1 MCIVMHTFI
10 LGQYAKVGLVA
21 KYNIT
26 SVVEKVQKLYNKD
39 DKSKAMITT
48 GDAIKQEYTI
58 NDGVPVP
65 HGNPLR
71 ELVSLPCIPYNKIIQ
86 ISGPPD
92 SGKSTS
98 SGQLMASAQKTDH
111 IVILWDSEQKFDAK
125 RYDTKFGGD
134 SSNVLLVKTNEILQG
149 GEKVRKLA
157 IECKEQFPDAKLFI
171 VWDSV
176 GGSQARGAAER
187 EMDSE
192 KHAQPGQDAKEN
204 GAVMKMMVG
213 LINKF
218 PDSVSICM
226 INQVYAKIGFMQQGD
241 AESGGKKIE
250 YHSSLIIRLKR
261 IKTLTKVVKGVEVKR
276 GILTRATV
284 AKNHL
289 SQSDTSVHKLDFEI
303 TADGASIS
311 IKQDK
316 EYAD

>member
-1 MCIVMHTFI
+1 M
-10 LGQYAKVGLVA
+10 A
-21 KYNIT
+21 KYDIS
-26 SVVEKVQKLYNKD
+26 SVVKKVQKLYDKD
-39 DKSKAMITT
+39 DKSKAMITS
-48 GDAIKQEYTI
+48 GDTVKQTYAAS
-58 NDGVPVP
+58 DGVPVP
-65 HGNPLR
+65 TGNPLQ
-71 ELVSLPCIPYNKIIQ
+71 ELVGLPCVPYNKIIQ

-111 IVILWDSEQKFDAK
+111 IVILWDSEQKFDAR
-125 RYDTKFGGD
+125 RYDSKFGGD

-149 GEKVRKLA
+149 GEKVRKLVL
-157 IECKEQFPDAKLFI
+157 ECKEQYPDAKLFI

-218 PDSVSICM
+218 PDSIAVCM

-250 YHSSLIIRLKR
+250 YHSSLIIRLKK

-289 SQSDTSVHKLDFEI
+289 SQSETSIHKLDFEI
-303 TADGASIS
+303 TASGITRSGYQEQED
-311 IKQDK
+311 
-316 EYAD
+316 AD